1 MYSPRLFHKV
11 AIVTGSST
19 GIGRAIAL
27 ALAAEKAHVVCADL
41 NPRASLE
48 TGDDEASVPTHE
60 LIRHSADG
68 TSRPEAMFQVADA
81 EKVHTA
87 AAKANTCEDLHLLA
101 EGVQVRHPRR

>member
-60 LIRHSADG
+60 LIRQSADG
-68 TSRPEAMFQVADA
+68 TSRPEAMFVRTD
-81 EKVHTA
+81 VGV
-87 AAKANTCEDLHLLA
+87 
-101 EGVQVRHPRR
+101 EGGVEAC

>member
-60 LIRHSADG
+60 LIRQSADG
-68 TSRPEAMFQVADA
+68 TSRPEAMFVRTDVGVEGGVEACVSEAVKRLGRLDMY
-81 EKVHTA
+81 A
-87 AAKANTCEDLHLLA
+87 APTT
-101 EGVQVRHPRR
+101 